1 MRSNALH
8 LSVSPKAHQPLEL
21 TASMEQ
27 GAYENTPKNVPQD
40 YEEMA
45 TGEIIY
51 EEPHLPT

>member
-1 MRSNALH
+1 MRLDDLH

-27 GAYENTPKNVPQD
+27 DAYENTPKNVPQD